1 MNKKNTEEWIQWRPL
16 SNLRNK
22 YYIELLSDDTNG
34 LKIILCTDNL
44 EDQKILIN
52 FENSVDAYTRTDDS
66 FVGERIKY
74 LYDNYGKDFYTKC
87 SFFQILNSD
96 YIKRI
101 SKESG
106 GISDTRSLKHYVF
119 LG

>member
-66 FVGERIKY
+66 FVG
-74 LYDNYGKDFYTKC
+74 
-87 SFFQILNSD
+87 S
-96 YIKRI
+96 
-101 SKESG
+101 
-106 GISDTRSLKHYVF
+106 RSHITSNTALTPKKT
-119 LG
+119 